1 MKVFKRSAVVVGMVL
16 AINTV
21 MKLNIISTRIL
32 KITV

>member
-16 AINTV
+16 AIKTV

>member
-1 MKVFKRSAVVVGMVL
+1 MKVYKRSAVVVGTVL
-16 AINTV
+16 AIKTV